1 MEYSYSIK
9 ILLFLFLSASSV
21 SNPLKKKK
29 KAYKPWAIY
38 SYTLLTHYSV
48 LAKDVL
54 AMGFIFG
61 KTTHKS
67 GLL

>member
-9 ILLFLFLSASSV
+9 ILLFLFLSASSI
-21 SNPLKKKK
+21 SNPLKKK

-61 KTTHKS
+61 KTTHKL